1 MSEQELWNEIEVDAD
16 AFDKLT
22 TENGSQLSGLIRTTT
37 SIQKDLKAA
46 EGAVKR
52 LKVERDRYLF
62 DLIPAKMA
70 ETGMTKVEVEGN
82 QVTLQ
87 QFVAFAHLRDIGAE
101 DFIKN
106 EISVRFGLNE
116 DNKVKAVQAD
126 LDDRGFDT
134 ATRTWVEPMT
144 LKKLLRE
151 RVEAGQEIDLEMF
164 NGYVGTIAKI
174 KGV

>member
-22 TENGSQLSGLIRTTT
+22 TENGSELSGLIRTTT

-87 QFVAFAHLRDIGAE
+87 QFGAE

-126 LDDRGFDT
+126 LDERGFDT